1 MQYPSRR
8 ERRISASC
16 IGFNRESLFPV
27 PPLHHQDYVL
37 ELDNP
42 LTICIP
48 FYEQWRDD
56 EFNIHFRRGHLGP
69 RVPCKKVALKT
80 NFIYYIAL
88 KILQKQYKISLQLNS
103 VLHN

>member
-16 IGFNRESLFPV
+16 KGFNRESLFPV

-48 FYEQWRDD
+48 FYE
-56 EFNIHFRRGHLGP
+56 
-69 RVPCKKVALKT
+69 
-80 NFIYYIAL
+80 
-88 KILQKQYKISLQLNS
+88 
-103 VLHN
+103 